1 MLVYQAGDR
10 EAFDVLYTR
19 YAKAIYNF
27 LRRTAQWPDAADD
40 LLQKTFLNVHTG
52 RHQYRPEAPF
62 RHWIFTIARN
72 VLRDDARQRRR
83 RPVVDANEFDERF
96 AMEKTPQPR
105 SHSPEISLMVSE
117 AVSALPLS
125 QREVIVL
132 NRYQGMSYAEIGV
145 VLGISEN
152 AVKQRAFQAMQKLR
166 RSLNIVGRNPRE
178 A

>member
-1 MLVYQAGDR
+1 MDFHDR
-10 EAFDVLYTR
+10 
-19 YAKAIYNF
+19 
-27 LRRTAQWPDAADD
+27 AQR
-40 LLQKTFLNVHTG
+40 V
-52 RHQYRPEAPF
+52 
-62 RHWIFTIARN
+62 
-72 VLRDDARQRRR
+72 
-83 RPVVDANEFDERF
+83 
-96 AMEKTPQPR
+96 